1 GGAVV
6 AAGGDDPDFRR
17 ADRLAVRELRPRSA
31 GGGADVVEPAGR
43 LRPDHLGDRLG
54 LLPAGAAGA
63 SCGPGVACRQEL
75 EDRMNDVLALEG
87 VSKRY
92 GAQAAVD
99 SLDLSL
105 RGGEFLTLLGPSGSG
120 KTTTL
125 MMVAGLQQP
134 DTGTIRLNGAS
145 VADLPPYRRDIG
157 MVFQHYALFPHMT
170 VRRNVGFP
178 LEMRRLPREEIAKL
192 VDEALDLVHL
202 PGLGDRLPKELS
214 GGQQQRVALARALV
228 YRPALLLMDEPLGAL
243 DRKLREQLQLEIKR
257 VHRERGISVLYV
269 TPEELY
275 DRPSTRFV
283 ASFVGD
289 TNLVSGRTVS
299 MADGVCE
306 IETSAGRVRASARQP
321 IANGAA
327 VVVAVRPERVA
338 LEATGEG
345 LGGVVTDVIFVGT
358 ARKYAVRLSDGTECF
373 ALRQVG
379 TASMARVGTAVRLS
393 WDAEHAT

>member
-1 GGAVV
+1 M
-6 AAGGDDPDFRR
+6 
-17 ADRLAVRELRPRSA
+17 S
-31 GGGADVVEPAGR
+31 
-43 LRPDHLGDRLG
+43 
-54 LLPAGAAGA
+54 
-63 SCGPGVACRQEL
+63 
-75 EDRMNDVLALEG
+75 DVLALEG
-87 VSKRY
+87 VGKRY
-92 GAQAAVD
+92 GAQVAVD
-99 SLDLSL
+99 SLDLTL
-105 RGGEFLTLLGPSGSG
+105 RRAEFVTLLGPSGSG

-178 LEMRRLPREEIAKL
+178 LEMRRIPREEIAKL
-192 VDEALDLVHL
+192 VDEALELVRL

-269 TPEELY
+269 THDQEEALTMSDRIAVFDHGRIQQIGAPEELY

-283 ASFVGD
+283 ASFIGD
-289 TNLVSGRTVS
+289 TNLVSGRAVAA
-299 MADGVCE
+299 ADGVCE
-306 IETSAGRVRASARQP
+306 VETLAGRVRASVRRP
-321 IANGAA
+321 VGAGA
-327 VVVAVRPERVA
+327 SVVVAVRPERVSLA
-338 LEATGEG
+338 SDGEG
-345 LGGVVTDVIFVGT
+345 LAGIVTDVIFVGT
-358 ARKYAVRLSDGTECF
+358 ARKYAVRLNDGTECF
-373 ALRQVG
+373 VLRQVG
-379 TASMARVGTAVRLS
+379 APSMARLGAAVRLS
-393 WDAEHAT
+393 WDAAHATAFEA

>member
-1 GGAVV
+1 M
-6 AAGGDDPDFRR
+6 
-17 ADRLAVRELRPRSA
+17 S
-31 GGGADVVEPAGR
+31 
-43 LRPDHLGDRLG
+43 
-54 LLPAGAAGA
+54 
-63 SCGPGVACRQEL
+63 
-75 EDRMNDVLALEG
+75 DVLALKG

-92 GAQAAVD
+92 GTQVAVD
-99 SLDLSL
+99 SLDLTL
-105 RGGEFLTLLGPSGSG
+105 RRAEFLTLLGPSGSG

-178 LEMRRLPREEIAKL
+178 LEMRRLARDEIARL
-192 VDEALDLVHL
+192 VDEALELVRL

-269 TPEELY
+269 THDQEEALTMSDRIAVFDHGRIQQIGTPEELY

-338 LEATGEG
+338 FVSEEAG
-345 LGGVVTDVIFVGT
+345 LAGVVTDVIFVGT

-373 ALRQVG
+373 VLRQVG
-379 TASMARVGTAVRLS
+379 AASMAGVGAAVRLS
-393 WDAEHAT
+393 WDAAHATAFGA